1 MSRRNLFPAGLRVE
15 SVADSIEEME
25 EQSVFWG
32 LQTEQ
37 LGRGKY
43 EGRISVVH
51 SGSVQLAR
59 SLRSLGTLLRGT
71 VVLSVPV
78 NPSRPIFYRGGL
90 LASSSVIALRHTEEV
105 DFRSAGSLDRL
116 TIAVDEDRLQKH
128 AMALWGEPVDARR
141 KRQRL
146 SLAEPATRGRLVARL
161 LQLLDAA
168 ERDSKRVVESG
179 PAKAFEGAVPYAILC
194 EVADRERPE
203 GTAMRYWLA
212 RRAADFLHAHC
223 RDPLSIAEICAAVGA
238 NRRTLHLGFREVFG
252 VTPMAY
258 LTALRLNGVRAKL
271 LNSDARDLTI
281 TQVAMN
287 WGFSHLGRT
296 IAPIL
301 ESLPLRWCAEWG
313 GRRSAHSGGIVFAP
327 ADAGIRK

>member
-1 MSRRNLFPAGLRVE
+1 MSRRNLFPAGLRIE
-15 SVADSIEEME
+15 SVAQSIEEMA

-32 LQTEQ
+32 LESQQ

-43 EGRISVVH
+43 EGRISAVH

-59 SLRSLGTLLRGT
+59 SLRSLGTLLRGNVPRGT

-78 NPSRPIFYRGGL
+78 NAPRPIFYRGGL

-105 DFRSAGSLDRL
+105 DFRSAGSLDML

-146 SLAEPATRGRLVARL
+146 SLAEPAARGRLVARL

-179 PAKAFEGAVPYAILC
+179 PAKAFEGAVLDAILC

-203 GTAMRYWLA
+203 ETPMRYWLA

-223 RDPLSIAEICAAVGA
+223 REPLSIAEICAAVGA

-287 WGFSHLGRT
+287 WGFSHLGRFS
-296 IAPIL
+296 INYRAHFG
-301 ESLPLRWCAEWG
+301 ESPSAMVRRV
-313 GRRSAHSGGIVFAP
+313 GR
-327 ADAGIRK
+327 